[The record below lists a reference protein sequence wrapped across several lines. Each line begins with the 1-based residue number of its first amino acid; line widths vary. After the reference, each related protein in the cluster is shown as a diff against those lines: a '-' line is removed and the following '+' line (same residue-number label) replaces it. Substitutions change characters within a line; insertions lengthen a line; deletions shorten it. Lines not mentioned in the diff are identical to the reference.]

1 MVLHRTLPLKVTLYD
16 TIIIVKTSPGGE
28 KSEQPTVLSWNL
40 TLLCFDMTETLSR
53 TQIHKQLFS
62 EFLGSSWQKCSHFHM
77 EGGKLGSI
85 LKMKVVL

>member
-1 MVLHRTLPLKVTLYD
+1 MVLHRTLPLKVSLYD

-62 EFLGSSWQKCSHFHM
+62 EFLGSFSYGRGKTGRYIEDESCSVI
-77 EGGKLGSI
+77 KL
-85 LKMKVVL
+85 LVR